1 MKGKSSLKDVVRDM
15 VKIDK
20 KIPKCVSIRAGGK
33 LYLGHPDDS
42 GFLFL
47 ETTFWTTA
55 CDTDL
60 LLLTGLNV

>member
-33 LYLGHPDDS
+33 LYLGHPDYS

-47 ETTFWTTA
+47 RYCCSFNCVYNLA
-55 CDTDL
+55 L
-60 LLLTGLNV
+60 